1 MPDFPRPTSA
11 VVALAMAGLVPLI
24 AASPAWSQAK
34 EPPACAAISFRP
46 LPPDTTDGEHDAGLY
61 KSRFGRIVVKGVVR
75 GGRVENHYVAVNNA
89 RPAAAGTL
97 PPSVAACAAE
107 KKLPAP
113 GRASETCTGE
123 RFQVLVNRAG
133 DRRYILLYARQ
144 GGSWQLCSTGVA

>member
-1 MPDFPRPTSA
+1 MPDFLRPASVIA
-11 VVALAMAGLVPLI
+11 VLIVTPLI

-61 KSRFGRIVVKGVVR
+61 KSRFGRIVVKGMVR
-75 GGRVENHYVAVNNA
+75 GGRAENHYVAVNNA

-113 GRASETCTGE
+113 GRASEPCNGE

-144 GGSWQLCSTGVA
+144 GSTWQLCSAGVT